1 MEIQIYSKPSQEI
14 KDQLFELVQ
23 NCHVIDGTYRLPYL
37 DNAYNFDGDM
47 PAFFLANLDHQTI
60 GFLSVYADEPEQ
72 AEVSVYVLP
81 DYRGQG
87 IANALLQEFSKIAKK
102 YDLSQIEYISEVKFL
117 AEHLTFAEKFDYDL
131 KETEIWLEQAAG
143 TFPEEEKEGVEVLLG
158 KKEMVVEIAAFQSQV
173 FEMPMDTAL
182 HYASQA
188 LESPDSLLY
197 VLKQEGQIVAS
208 CSVDTSF
215 GSNHL
220 FALAVD
226 QVFQGQGLGSHLVR
240 SILNDL
246 SGRNGQVCQI
256 VVEAQ
261 NIGALRLYERLGFK
275 RKSEAVYL
283 KRK

>member
-1 MEIQIYSKPSQEI
+1 MEIRIYSQPSQET

-23 NCHVIDGTYRLPYL
+23 SCHVTDGTYRLPYL
-37 DNAYNFDGDM
+37 DNAYNFNVDM
-47 PAFFLANLDHQTI
+47 PAFFLANLDHQTV
-60 GFLSVYADEPEQ
+60 GFLSVYADEPGQ

-81 DYRGQG
+81 DYRRQG
-87 IANALLQEFSKIAKK
+87 IASTLLQEFSKVAEK
-102 YDLSQIEYISEVKFL
+102 YDLSQIEYISEAKFL
-117 AEHLTFAEKFDYDL
+117 ADHTTFAEKFDYDL

-143 TFPEEEKEGVEVLLG
+143 TFPEEDKEGVEVLLG
-158 KKEMVVEIAAFQSQV
+158 RKGMIAEIAAFQSQI

-197 VLKQEGQIVAS
+197 VLKKDGQIVAS
-208 CSVDTSF
+208 CSVDISF

-226 QVFQGQGLGSHLVR
+226 QAFQGQGLGSHLV
-240 SILNDL
+240 SFILNDL

-275 RKSEAVYL
+275 RKSETVYL